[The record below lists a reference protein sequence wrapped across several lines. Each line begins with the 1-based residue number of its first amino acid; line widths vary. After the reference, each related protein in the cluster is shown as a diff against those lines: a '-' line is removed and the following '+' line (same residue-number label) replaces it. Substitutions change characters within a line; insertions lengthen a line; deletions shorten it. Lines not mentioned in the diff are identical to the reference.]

1 MPAQTTIIKVWC
13 RGEQLHRT
21 ANLLAWTLGQRVE
34 IPVEADTQTHSYVL
48 VHTRLAQYTDEAQV
62 CNAMGLDI
70 IGKVAGVLAWEV
82 LPEDRESDAAS
93 RSETEA
99 ALVKILEAL
108 PVPISVILRADGTY
122 SWKWA
127 SASGQAKSCLEAAE
141 AALVQVMQTYRL
153 LRSELLG

>member
-1 MPAQTTIIKVWC
+1 MPTQTTVIKVWC
-13 RGEQLHRT
+13 RGEQLHQT
-21 ANLLAWTLGQRVE
+21 ANRLAWTLGQPVE

-62 CNAMGLDI
+62 CNAMGLNI
-70 IGKVAGVLAWEV
+70 IAKVAGVLAWEV
-82 LPEDRESDAAS
+82 LPENGESEAAS
-93 RSETEA
+93 CSKTEA
-99 ALVKILEAL
+99 ALVKILEEL

-127 SASGQAKSCLEAAE
+127 SARGQAESCLEAIE